1 MNLNWKKGMFSSTY
15 QLFAGEQEVG
25 YHVEDELMMLTGLF
39 IFNHFPQIMMTVF
52 MISMIIIAAGN

>member
-1 MNLNWKKGMFSSTY
+1 MFSSTY
-15 QLFAGEQEVG
+15 QLFAGEQEAG